1 MKVLSFTNFNIGFA
15 ATLPERSLFKGLHD
29 RGVDLTVVLP
39 DPNNESAELED
50 YGIKVIFLPVRKKF
64 DFKAIRLIRELVKR
78 NNFDIIHLTFS
89 KAITNVL
96 IATFGLRV
104 KLVAYI
110 GSTSVHWHDPMA
122 YLSFLNPRLDR
133 LICLSNGV
141 EEHMLKQ
148 APRRL
153 KGKTVRIYKGYETA
167 WFDHIKPAGKIELN
181 IPENGIII
189 CSVANVRRIKGI
201 KYLIRSAGF
210 LPDNLPVYFL
220 LIGKGM
226 DSSPISRLVKNS
238 KYSDNFR
245 IMGFSSDVL
254 SFTAACDIYVQP
266 SITEGLGRSVI
277 EAMCLGKP
285 IITSGT
291 GGVAELVDEG
301 VNGFHIPS
309 RSPSAIAGK
318 ILLCHNAVN
327 DLKKMGEKSRE
338 RIKSQFSSAKM
349 IEETFHLFSS
359 IVSLQ

>member
-39 DPNNESAELED
+39 APNNESEELES
-50 YGIKVIFLPVRKKF
+50 YGIKVIYLPVKKKF
-64 DFKAIRLIRELVKR
+64 DFKAISLIRSLVEK
-78 NNFDIIHLTFS
+78 NNYDIIHLTYS
-89 KAITNVL
+89 KAITNVFL
-96 IATFGLRV
+96 AACGKKA

-122 YLSFLNPRLDR
+122 YLSFLNPCLSRI
-133 LICLSNGV
+133 ICLSNGV
-141 EEHMLKQ
+141 EKHMLKQ
-148 APRRL
+148 APGRL
-153 KGKTVRIYKGYETA
+153 KGKTVRIYKGYEPA
-167 WFDHIKPAGKIELN
+167 WLDNIKPVGKSELN
-181 IPENGIII
+181 IPENGIMI
-189 CSVANVRRIKGI
+189 CSVANVRKIKGI
-201 KYLIRSAGF
+201 KYLIQSADF

-226 DSSPISRLVKNS
+226 DSSSISDLVKES
-238 KYSDNFR
+238 KYRDNFR
-245 IMGFSSDVL
+245 IKGFSTDVL

-285 IITSGT
+285 VIVSGT
-291 GGVAELVDEG
+291 GGVEELVDEG
-301 VNGFHIPS
+301 VNGFHVPS
-309 RSPSAIAGK
+309 KSPSALAEK
-318 ILLCHNAVN
+318 ILLCCNKGN

-338 RIKSQFSSAKM
+338 RIESHFNSTRM
-349 IEETFHLFSS
+349 IEETYHLFSS